1 MRPAGGG
8 FEDNQMADQIDR
20 WLHGD
25 TSFKPIVDLA
35 DQTFEHLRNLFL
47 DFFPEQAAGGGAG
60 GAGAGAGGPMRQLAQ
75 NVFEAISQSE
85 GTFGPGGINYNKLYG
100 GGTAPLTE
108 MTLAEVMKMQAGMAH
123 SAIGAFQITRETIAD
138 TAKALGLDPNTTK
151 FTPEV
156 QRQMASQLWATR
168 GAQPWEG
175 LRVHPE
181 IMARIE
187 ELQKSGGLFAAGP
200 AIGGGGT
207 PLGGQPLVEGSE
219 GRFSAGGVNLGR
231 VNRALVE
238 TLAAASKYLPEGYR
252 VEATS
257 GERGGD
263 PGSQHFG
270 GQAMDVRIIG
280 PGGALENKGA
290 FGTDPGMYS
299 RLAHAWYQEVTKRH
313 PELVKSAEWGAEFET
328 SKGSG
333 KADWMH
339 FDFGGRRGRQRRE
352 DWAYNDSSTTTV
364 NINGITDPHGAGR
377 AVADLKDRRSAMHM
391 RNFRTNMA

>member
-1 MRPAGGG
+1 
-8 FEDNQMADQIDR
+8 
-20 WLHGD
+20 
-25 TSFKPIVDLA
+25 
-35 DQTFEHLRNLFL
+35 
-47 DFFPEQAAGGGAG
+47 
-60 GAGAGAGGPMRQLAQ
+60 MRQLAQ

-151 FTPEV
+151 FSPEV
-156 QRQMASQLWATR
+156 QRQMASQLWSTR

-200 AIGGGGT
+200 AIGGGT
-207 PLGGQPLVEGSE
+207 PLGGQPLVEGSA

-231 VNRALVE
+231 VNQALVE
-238 TLAAASKYLPEGYR
+238 TLDAAAKFLPEGFR
-252 VEATS
+252 VQATS

-263 PGSQHFG
+263 PTSQHFTG
-270 GQAMDVRIIG
+270 NALDVRIIG
-280 PGGALENKGA
+280 PDGKPIANQGPLGS
-290 FGTDPGMYS
+290 DPGVYAT
-299 RLAHAWYQEVTKRH
+299 LAHGWYQEIAKRH
-313 PELVKSAEWGAEFET
+313 PELRNAAAWGGEFET
-328 SKGSG
+328 SPGSRQ
-333 KADWMH
+333 ADWMH
-339 FDFGGRRGRQRRE
+339 FDLGGRRGRARRG
-352 DWAYNDSSTTTV
+352 DWAYIDNSTTTV
-364 NINGITDPHGAGR
+364 VAQATDPHGTAR
-377 AVADLKDRRSAMHM
+377 AVSDLRDRRSAQHM
-391 RNFRTNMA
+391 RNFRTYAA